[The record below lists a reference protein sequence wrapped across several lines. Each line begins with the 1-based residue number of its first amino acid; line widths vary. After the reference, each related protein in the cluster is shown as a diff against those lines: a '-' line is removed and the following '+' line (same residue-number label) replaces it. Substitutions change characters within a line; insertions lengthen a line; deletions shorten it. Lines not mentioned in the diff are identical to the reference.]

1 MLKGGISQ
9 EVVETLKCLTQGPL
23 SDFIENQNFSSL
35 HRIVLK
41 LSLKDLE
48 EEILQNA
55 DDVDIP
61 DAMGR
66 TALEWA
72 AARGE
77 EIGMR
82 GLVQRRICPPPLA
95 PPWPTCQAEG

>member
-1 MLKGGISQ
+1 VLRGGLSRD
-9 EVVETLKCLTQGPL
+9 VSETLKCLTQGSL

-41 LSLKDLE
+41 LSLQDLE

-55 DDVDIP
+55 DDIDVP

-66 TALEWA
+66 TALE
-72 AARGE
+72 
-77 EIGMR
+77 
-82 GLVQRRICPPPLA
+82 
-95 PPWPTCQAEG
+95 